1 MLADAILMSVPE
13 ALRGEFSAGTVYR
26 VGALLFRH
34 GQAGIIGHVQ
44 ETAAAQQA
52 ASMLLK
58 EAVPHIGS
66 ALGVAAGGP
75 PGVVIG
81 AVAKAAQLGMQGV
94 AIAQN
99 EQIKAAVATLQSLQL
114 ATLAVSAV
122 GIGVSVAG
130 FAILSQKI
138 GRVSDQVAALDARLD
153 RMARSIDELRHEYV
167 HEDFDRLRT
176 ACEQMDEAWYLG
188 DPEPQWRS
196 AAQELHRVQNRFA
209 RRIRRIV
216 LETEE
221 IGTVEPFIEAFA
233 LAGAN
238 RTACRLAAGDT
249 EAAYQASETFARE
262 FAEITEPI
270 GTASLLTARLREEGI
285 TPGDSRYALH
295 AERARSNVEVTAAS
309 FRERDAIVSSTPITL
324 RRLEQVGISGRRWLE
339 QARHETRE
347 PLMFLAGET
356 G

>member
-1 MLADAILMSVPE
+1 MGVPE

-58 EAVPHIGS
+58 GVVPHIGS
-66 ALGVAAGGP
+66 AAGVVAGGP
-75 PGVVIG
+75 PGVVLG
-81 AVAKAAQLGMQGV
+81 AVTKAAQFGMQGV

-99 EQIKAAVATLQSLQL
+99 EQIKAAVATLQTLQL

-138 GRVSDQVAALDARLD
+138 GRISDQVAVLDAKLD
-153 RMARSIDELRHEYV
+153 KMARSIDELRRDQM

-176 ACEQMDEAWYLG
+176 ACEQMDEAWHLG

-196 AAQELHRVQNRFA
+196 AAQELHGLQNRFS

-216 LETEE
+216 LESDE
-221 IGTVEPFIEAFA
+221 IDTAEPFVEAFA

-249 EAAYQASETFARE
+249 EAAYRASKTFADE
-262 FAEITEPI
+262 FSEITEPI
-270 GTASLLTARLREEGI
+270 GAVSLLTARLREEGVS
-285 TPGDSRYALH
+285 PGDTHYALH
-295 AERARSNVEVTAAS
+295 AERARSDAEVTAAL
-309 FRERDAIVSSTPITL
+309 FRERDAIASSTPITL
-324 RRLEQVGISGRRWLE
+324 RRLEQVGIPGRRWLE

-347 PLMFLAGET
+347 PLMFLAGEI

>member
-1 MLADAILMSVPE
+1 MLDDAILMGVPE
-13 ALRGEFSAGTVYR
+13 ALRSDFAAGTVYR

-34 GQAGIIGHVQ
+34 GQAGIVSHVQ
-44 ETAAAQQA
+44 ETAVAQQA
-52 ASMLLK
+52 ASMMLK
-58 EAVPHIGS
+58 GAAPHVGS
-66 ALGVAAGGP
+66 VLGMATGGP
-75 PGVVIG
+75 PAMIVG
-81 AVAKAAQLGMQGV
+81 AVTKVAQVGMQGI

-114 ATLAVSAV
+114 ASLAVSAV

-138 GRVSDQVAALDARLD
+138 GHVSDQVAALDARLD

-167 HEDFDRLRT
+167 REDFDRLRT

-196 AAQELHRVQNRFA
+196 VAQELHGIQNRFS

-216 LETEE
+216 SETEE

-238 RTACRLAAGDT
+238 RTACRLAAGDAG
-249 EAAYQASETFARE
+249 AAYLASESFARE
-262 FAEITEPI
+262 FEEITAPI
-270 GTASLLTARLREEGI
+270 GAASLLTARLREEGI
-285 TPGDSRYALH
+285 SPGDSRYAVH
-295 AERARSNVEVTAAS
+295 AERVRSDVEVTAAS
-309 FRERDAIVSSTPITL
+309 LRERDAVVSSTPITL
-324 RRLEQVGISGRRWLE
+324 RRLEQSGISGRHWLE
-339 QARHETRE
+339 RARHETSE

>member
-1 MLADAILMSVPE
+1 MLADAILMGVPE

-58 EAVPHIGS
+58 GVVPHIGS
-66 ALGVAAGGP
+66 AAGVVAGGP
-75 PGVVIG
+75 PGVVL
-81 AVAKAAQLGMQGV
+81 AAATKAAQLGMQGIT
-94 AIAQN
+94 IAQN
-99 EQIKAAVATLQSLQL
+99 EQIKAAVATLQTLQL

-138 GRVSDQVAALDARLD
+138 GRISDQVAVLDAKLD
-153 RMARSIDELRHEYV
+153 KMARSIDELRRDQIQ
-167 HEDFDRLRT
+167 EDFDRLRT
-176 ACEQMDEAWYLG
+176 ACEQMDEAWHLG

-196 AAQELHRVQNRFA
+196 AAQELHGLQNRFA
-209 RRIRRIV
+209 RRVRRIV
-216 LETEE
+216 IETEE
-221 IGTVEPFIEAFA
+221 IGTVEPFVEAFA

-249 EAAYQASETFARE
+249 EAAYRASKTFARE

-270 GTASLLTARLREEGI
+270 GAASLLAARLREEGI
-285 TPGDSRYALH
+285 SPGDTRYALH
-295 AERARSNVEVTAAS
+295 AEQARSDVEVAAAS
-309 FRERDAIVSSTPITL
+309 FRERDAIASSTPITL

-339 QARHETRE
+339 HARHEMRE
-347 PLMFLAGET
+347 PLMVLAGEI